1 MIRIHKEGRLP
12 ILLLLTF
19 LVMIHLLLEKV
30 WPQLPWVNT
39 AFLIVGIG
47 LLIFFLQFFR
57 NPIRLRPLEEDEILC
72 PADGKVVI
80 VEKVMETEYYKE
92 ERLQVSIFMSP
103 LNVHVNRYPIS
114 GKVAYAKYHKGKFL
128 VAWNPK
134 SSLLNERT
142 SVVVQHPKGESLLYR
157 QIAGA
162 LARRIIMYAKEGQ
175 SVKQGTDCGFIR
187 FGSRVDLLLP
197 VDTELDIQVGDVVK
211 GGITRIGRWKA

>member
-92 ERLQVSIFMSP
+92 E
-103 LNVHVNRYPIS
+103 
-114 GKVAYAKYHKGKFL
+114 
-128 VAWNPK
+128 
-134 SSLLNERT
+134 
-142 SVVVQHPKGESLLYR
+142 
-157 QIAGA
+157 
-162 LARRIIMYAKEGQ
+162 
-175 SVKQGTDCGFIR
+175 
-187 FGSRVDLLLP
+187 
-197 VDTELDIQVGDVVK
+197 
-211 GGITRIGRWKA
+211 

>member
-72 PADGKVVI
+72 PSDGKVVI

-142 SVVVQHPKGESLLYR
+142 SVVVQHPKGGSLLYR

>member
-12 ILLLLTF
+12 ILILLTT
-19 LVMIHLLLEKV
+19 LVIIHLLLEKV

-39 AFLIVGIG
+39 AFLIVGVA
-47 LLIFFLQFFR
+47 LLLFFLQFFR

-114 GKVAYAKYHKGKFL
+114 GKVAYSKYHKGKFL

-142 SVVVQHPKGESLLYR
+142 TVVVAHPQGGSLLYR

-175 SVKQGTDCGFIR
+175 GVKQGTDCGFIR

-197 VDTELDIQVGDVVK
+197 LNTELDIKVGDVVK